1 MGCAIHVGRPL
12 SLINIISLITKHH
25 HTMKNI
31 IIKLKELD
39 ILLTTEVSK
48 REETFENRSE
58 RWQESEKGEEY
69 QEITDELELFR
80 GSVEDMID
88 RLEEAQG

>member
-1 MGCAIHVGRPL
+1 M
-12 SLINIISLITKHH
+12 INIISLITKHH

>member
-1 MGCAIHVGRPL
+1 
-12 SLINIISLITKHH
+12 
-25 HTMKNI
+25 MKNI